1 MKRIL
6 VTGSRDW
13 DDISQIFNILNHLMK
28 RWGTNL
34 IIVHGGARGA
44 DTMAGQWAG
53 VQFLQEEV
61 HPADWDKYGKR
72 AGFVR
77 NAEMVALGADICV
90 AFIKNNSKGAT
101 ICADLA
107 EKSGILTLRV
117 YRD

>member
-1 MKRIL
+1 MEAL
-6 VTGSRDW
+6 E
-13 DDISQIFNILNHLMK
+13 
-28 RWGTNL
+28 
-34 IIVHGGARGA
+34 GA

-101 ICADLA
+101 MCADLA
-107 EKSGILTLRV
+107 EKSGILALRV